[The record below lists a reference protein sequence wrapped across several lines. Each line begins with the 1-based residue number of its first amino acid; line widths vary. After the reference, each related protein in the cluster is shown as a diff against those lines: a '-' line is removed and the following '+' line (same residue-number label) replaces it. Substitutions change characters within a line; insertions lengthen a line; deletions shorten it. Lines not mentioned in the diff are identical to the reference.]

1 MEQIDTSIGVHAPDF
16 ELPGTDGEVH
26 HLGRYLQQDRAV
38 AVVFLANQCPNVQ
51 QYLERLKQLQDQFGD
66 RGLLV
71 IGINSNDGTKS
82 PEDNLEAMKRFA
94 EDNQLNFPYLRDAN
108 QDVAHSFKVS
118 TTPETFLLDREGIIC
133 YHGAIDDSPKNSGEV
148 GSAYLE
154 EAVGQLFAQQSITIN
169 STETKGSAVKWR
181 SS

>member
-26 HLGRYLQQDRAV
+26 HLGRYLQQGRTV
-38 AVVFLANQCPNVQ
+38 AVVFLANQCPNVH

-82 PEDNLEAMKRFA
+82 PEDSLEAMKRFA
-94 EDNQLNFPYLRDAN
+94 AEHQLNFPYLRDAN
-108 QDVAHSFKVS
+108 QDVARSFQIS
-118 TTPETFLLDREGIIC
+118 STPETFLLDKEGIIC
-133 YHGAIDDSPKNSGEV
+133 YHGAIDDSPGNSADV
-148 GSAYLE
+148 GSAYLQ
-154 EAVGQLFAQQSITIN
+154 EAIGQLLAQQSITIN
-169 STETKGSAVKWR
+169 STQSQGSAVKWR
-181 SS
+181 SP

>member
-26 HLGRYLQQDRAV
+26 HLGRYLREDRAV
-38 AVVFLANQCPNVQ
+38 AVVFLANECPNVH
-51 QYLERLKQLQDQFGD
+51 QYIERLKQLQDQFGD

-71 IGINSNDGTKS
+71 IGINSNDGTES
-82 PEDNLEAMKRFA
+82 PKDSLEYMKDFA
-94 EDNQLNFPYLRDAN
+94 QQHQLNFPYLRDAN

-118 TTPETFLLDREGIIC
+118 KTAESFLLDKEGIIC
-133 YHGAIDDSPKNSGEV
+133 YHGAIDDNPEDSAEV
-148 GSAYLE
+148 ESAYLK
-154 EAVGQLFAQQSITIN
+154 EAIGQLLAKESIKIN
-169 STETKGSAVKWR
+169 STETTGSALKWR

>member
-26 HLGRYLQQDRAV
+26 HLGRYLREDRAV
-38 AVVFLANQCPNVQ
+38 AVVFLANKCPNVQ
-51 QYLERLKQLQDQFGD
+51 QYIQRLKQLQDQFGD

-82 PEDNLEAMKRFA
+82 PLDSLEAMKRFA
-94 EDNQLNFPYLRDAN
+94 EEHQLNFPYLRDAN
-108 QDVAHSFKVS
+108 QDVARSFKMGK
-118 TTPETFLLDREGIIC
+118 TPECFLLDHEGIIC
-133 YHGAIDDSPKNSGEV
+133 YHGAIDDSPKTSGKVE
-148 GSAYLE
+148 SPYLQQ
-154 EAVGQLFAQQSITIN
+154 AIVQLLAQESITIN
-169 STETKGSAVKWR
+169 STDIAGSEVQWR